1 MSIAQSV
8 SFSIEYV
15 KDFDV
20 VDKKLMIH
28 VLEGYK
34 KIAVKCI
41 EEALEKFPFPGRRYE
56 VV

>member
-41 EEALEKFPFPGRRYE
+41 EEALEKFLFPGTRYE